1 MSKFF
6 DIFKKNKIVT
16 TGDNNI
22 PVEEENE
29 SHSMLTDVSV
39 GLTLTAS
46 NNDIDNEPELI
57 EAEPCCSRKSNVID
71 MNTSLSDT
79 RDKSKSC
86 SDTDKTDLADL
97 GNLISGPMQPLLK
110 V

>member
-6 DIFKKNKIVT
+6 DIFKKKKIVT
-16 TGDNNI
+16 TGDNNT

-29 SHSMLTDVSV
+29 SHSMLTTDVVV
-39 GLTLTAS
+39 GLTL
-46 NNDIDNEPELI
+46 NEFELT
-57 EAEPCCSRKSNVID
+57 EAEPSCSRKS
-71 MNTSLSDT
+71 
-79 RDKSKSC
+79 
-86 SDTDKTDLADL
+86 DTDVTDL

>member
-6 DIFKKNKIVT
+6 DIFKKKKIVT

-46 NNDIDNEPELI
+46 NNDNEPELT
-57 EAEPCCSRKSNVID
+57 EAEPCCNRKSNVID
-71 MNTSLSDT
+71 MNTSLFDT
-79 RDKSKSC
+79 RDKNESC
-86 SDTDKTDLADL
+86 SDTDKNDL

>member
-6 DIFKKNKIVT
+6 EIFKKKKIVT

-39 GLTLTAS
+39 GLTLTAE
-46 NNDIDNEPELI
+46 NE
-57 EAEPCCSRKSNVID
+57 
-71 MNTSLSDT
+71 
-79 RDKSKSC
+79 SC
-86 SDTDKTDLADL
+86 SDTDVTDL
-97 GNLISGPMQPLLK
+97 GNLISGPMQPLFRLGSQLYLFYILRGIYPII
-110 V
+110 

>member
-6 DIFKKNKIVT
+6 DIFKKKKIVT

-29 SHSMLTDVSV
+29 SHSMNIDVSV

-46 NNDIDNEPELI
+46 NNDNESELT
-57 EAEPCCSRKSNVID
+57 EGEPCCSRKTNVIH
-71 MNTSLSDT
+71 MNTSLADT
-79 RDKSKSC
+79 TDKNKSC
-86 SDTDKTDLADL
+86 SDTDVTVL
-97 GNLISGPMQPLLK
+97 GNLIPATLLK

>member
-6 DIFKKNKIVT
+6 DIFKKKKIVT
-16 TGDNNI
+16 TGDNSI

-29 SHSMLTDVSV
+29 SHSMLTDFRV
-39 GLTLTAS
+39 GLTPTAS
-46 NNDIDNEPELI
+46 NNDIDNEPELT

-79 RDKSKSC
+79 RDKNESC
-86 SDTDKTDLADL
+86 SDTDKTDL
-97 GNLISGPMQPLLK
+97 GNF
-110 V
+110 

>member
-6 DIFKKNKIVT
+6 EIFKKKKIVT

-39 GLTLTAS
+39 GLTLTA
-46 NNDIDNEPELI
+46 NNDYNEPEY
-57 EAEPCCSRKSNVID
+57 
-71 MNTSLSDT
+71 TSLTDT
-79 RDKSKSC
+79 RDKNESC
-86 SDTDKTDLADL
+86 SDTDVTDL
-97 GNLISGPMQPLLK
+97 GNLISGPMQSLLK